1 MPRVTVIEPTVNP
14 ITKAPIYQIIKRK
27 VAAYARVS
35 TDSDEQ
41 YTSYEAQVE
50 YYTKYIQE
58 KEDWCYVNTF
68 ADEGIS
74 GTSTKGRKQFNEM
87 IERALNGEID
97 LIITKSISR
106 FARNTL
112 DTISKIR
119 ELKAHNVEVYFEK
132 ENIWTFDPK
141 SELILTIMASIA
153 QEESRSI
160 SQNVTWGK
168 RVAFQKGKVTISYR
182 NFLGY
187 KRGADG
193 KAEIDESQAKTVRMI
208 YKMFLIDGLTCLNI
222 AKKLKAMGVETA
234 TGTHS
239 WSRNSVVSILTNEK
253 YKGDALLQ
261 KLYVE
266 NYLDHK
272 TVKNNGV
279 LPKYY
284 VENSH
289 PAIIEKEVW
298 DMVQVEM
305 ARRLKIGDAYS
316 SSDIF
321 ATKLIC
327 EDCGGFYG
335 RKVWHSNDVHR
346 KIIYQCNHK
355 FDYEKKEFK
364 CHTPHLTEDE
374 IIQKYL
380 LAYNQIM
387 TQKDKVIEDLI
398 EVAELLGDDSAVDN
412 QINEANSEL
421 EEIETLMKALVEKR
435 TKTSDVSEEE
445 FTSKYGNY
453 EKRFNKIV
461 ERINLLLKE
470 KELKKGKKN
479 WILSIVSTLQK
490 EPNQILKWNK
500 ETWMLMVES
509 AIIHKNKT
517 ITFKF
522 HSGQEVRV

>member
-1 MPRVTVIEPTVNP
+1 MPKVTVIEATINP
-14 ITKAPIYQIIKRK
+14 STKLPIFSKNKRK

-50 YYTKYIQE
+50 YYTKYIQDR
-58 KEDWCYVNTF
+58 EDWSYVNTF

-74 GTSTKGRKQFNEM
+74 GTSTKGRKQFNKM
-87 IERALNGEID
+87 IESALRGEID

-119 ELKAHNVEVYFEK
+119 ELKAHNVEVFFEK

-160 SQNVTWGK
+160 SQNVAWGK
-168 RVAFQKGKVTISYR
+168 RVAFQKGKVTISYG
-182 NFLGY
+182 NFLGFR
-187 KRGADG
+187 KGIDG
-193 KAEIDESQAKTVRMI
+193 KIEVDETEAEIVREI
-208 YKMFLIDGLTCLNI
+208 YRLFLIEGLTCHAIATKLNQ
-222 AKKLKAMGVETA
+222 AGLETKKKSKWSKNSIKA
-234 TGTHS
+234 
-239 WSRNSVVSILTNEK
+239 ILTNEK

-261 KLYVE
+261 KVYVE

-272 TVKNNGV
+272 SVKNNGV

-289 PAIIEKEVW
+289 PAIIDKDVW
-298 DMVQVEM
+298 EMVQVELD
-305 ARRLKIGDAYS
+305 RRQKIGIAYS
-316 SSDIF
+316 SNDIF

-335 RKVWHSNDVHR
+335 RKVWHSNDLHR
-346 KIIYQCNHK
+346 KVIYQCNQK
-355 FDYEKKEFK
+355 FNYQKKNNV
-364 CHTPHLTEDE
+364 CSTPHLTEDE

-387 TQKDKVIEDLI
+387 SLKDKVLEDLK
-398 EVAELLGDDSAVDN
+398 EVADILADESVIDEKLKQL
-412 QINEANSEL
+412 NENTEEL
-421 EEIETLMKALVEKR
+421 EMLMKGLVEKR
-435 TKTSDVSEEE
+435 TKTMEISDDE
-445 FTSKYGNY
+445 FISKYESY
-453 EKRFNKIV
+453 EEKFNNIV
-461 ERINLLLKE
+461 EKINSLKKE

-479 WILSIVSTLQK
+479 WILSIVAALSK
-490 EPNQILKWNK
+490 EPNKILKWNK

-509 AIIHKNKT
+509 GIVHNDKT

-522 HSGQEVRV
+522 YSGHEIRV